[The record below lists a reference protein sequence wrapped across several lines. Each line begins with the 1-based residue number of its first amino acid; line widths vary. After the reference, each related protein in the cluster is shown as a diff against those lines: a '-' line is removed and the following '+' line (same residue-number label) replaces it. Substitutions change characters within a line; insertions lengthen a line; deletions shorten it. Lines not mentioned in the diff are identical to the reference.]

1 MNSTV
6 SIEGMEFYAHHGC
19 FPEERIIGTWFTVDL
34 YMDVD
39 TEKAQVSDSLE
50 DTVNYAEVYTKVKE
64 EISIP
69 EKLIEHVARRIVDRV
84 LRDYPMVLSA
94 RIKLSKLNP
103 PLGERIRQVSISFG
117 KDRPERAT
125 VK

>member
-6 SIEGMEFYAHHGC
+6 AIEGMEFYAHHGC

-34 YMDVD
+34 YMEVD
-39 TEKAQVSDSLE
+39 TEKSQISDSLE

-69 EKLIEHVARRIVDRV
+69 SKLIEHVARRIVDRV
-84 LRDYPMVLSA
+84 LRDYPTVLSI
-94 RIKLSKLNP
+94 RIKLSKMNP

-117 KDRPERAT
+117 KDRSDITAS
-125 VK
+125 K